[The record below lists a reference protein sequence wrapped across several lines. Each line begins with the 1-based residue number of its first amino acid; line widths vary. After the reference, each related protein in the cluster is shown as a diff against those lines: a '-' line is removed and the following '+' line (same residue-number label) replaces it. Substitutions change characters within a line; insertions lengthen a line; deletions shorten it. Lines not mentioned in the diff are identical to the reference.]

1 MSEGQYVFIKDIR
14 PGQKNLSVLFIV
26 LEIGAPTRTKDNH
39 NVRSCKIA
47 DKTGCINISIWDE
60 VGDLL
65 QTGDIC
71 RLIKGYSSVW
81 KNCLTLYTG
90 KNGGIHKIGEFCM
103 QFSEVPNMSEPNPE
117 YMQQNQ
123 GGNLKQDQQNS
134 HRKSPTEID
143 GQNLQQMPNP
153 LGNLN
158 QPPGRGSPPI
168 RPGQP
173 GQGIRAMG
181 NGHNYNNPRHPR
193 PQGPP
198 RGQFNNQNR
207 GPPPGMVHQGQG
219 VRDQLPP
226 GQGQRLPQA
235 QGQIRNQRR

>member
-1 MSEGQYVFIKDIR
+1 MSEGQYAYIKDIR

-26 LEIGAPTRTKDNH
+26 LEIGTPTRTKDNH

-81 KNCLTLYTG
+81 KGCLTLYTG
-90 KNGGIHKIGEFCM
+90 QKGAIQKIGEFCM
-103 QFSEVPNMSEPNPE
+103 QFSEVPNMSEPNAE
-117 YMQQNQ
+117 FTQQSQ
-123 GGNLKQDQQNS
+123 GANKQDQQNNQ
-134 HRKSPTEID
+134 RKSPTELE
-143 GQNLQQMPNP
+143 GQNQQQMPNP
-153 LGNLN
+153 LAGLN
-158 QPPGRGSPPI
+158 QPSGRGSPPI
-168 RPGQP
+168 RLGQP
-173 GQGIRAMG
+173 GPGQQGPRPMG
-181 NGHNYNNPRHPR
+181 NGHSYNNPRQPR

-207 GPPPGMVHQGQG
+207 GPHGGMGPQS
-219 VRDQLPP
+219 
-226 GQGQRLPQA
+226 QGQRMPQG